1 MKVKAM
7 EIQKLR
13 KIKRILNILIGIAI
27 IAGAIISFYIVYN
40 SN

>member
-27 IAGAIISFYIVYN
+27 IAGAIISFYIVNN